1 MELSVGRLLRQA
13 TRTRK
18 HSMNLVQINS
28 LNETQIADLVRL
40 YQNEWWTKGRTAA
53 EVQIM
58 LVHSDPVIAFAERGT
73 GRLVAFARAL
83 TDRVYK
89 ALILDVIVDPAWR
102 GSGLGRRLM
111 EAVVN
116 HPQLREVRHLEL
128 YCKPE
133 LLPLYRKWG
142 FTEELGDLCFMRRT
156 RT

>member
-1 MELSVGRLLRQA
+1 MDF
-13 TRTRK
+13 
-18 HSMNLVQINS
+18 VQVDR
-28 LNETQIADLVRL
+28 LNEAQFADLVRL
-40 YQNEWWTKGRTAA
+40 FQNEWWTRGRTALDTRA
-53 EVQIM
+53 M
-58 LVHSDPVIAFAERGT
+58 LAHTDLIIAFAERET
-73 GRLVAFARAL
+73 GRLVAFARVL

-116 HPQLREVRHLEL
+116 HPELKEVRHLEL

-133 LLPLYRKWG
+133 LMPLYHRWG

-156 RT
+156 KT